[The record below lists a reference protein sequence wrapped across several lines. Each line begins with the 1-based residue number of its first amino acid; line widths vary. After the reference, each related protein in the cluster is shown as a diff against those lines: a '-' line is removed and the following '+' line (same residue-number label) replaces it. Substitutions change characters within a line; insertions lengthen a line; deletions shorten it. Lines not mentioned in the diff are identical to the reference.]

1 MCRTRILLG
10 AFAFVAFSLA
20 LAASAQAQAVRTY
33 VASYGDDVN
42 PCSRNAPCRT
52 FAGAINKTFINGE
65 IDCLDQYG
73 YGAVSIFKSIT
84 IDCRS
89 THGGILASGVT
100 GVTIT
105 LNDNS
110 GNDPLHIVRLRGL
123 VINGAGGSGTVGTR
137 TGINGIRVNTATGT
151 APTVIVEDVVVD
163 GFTQNGINWVAT
175 GGNLIV
181 KDSTFT
187 NNAQRGIFVDSAGTV
202 RVEIDNT
209 TTDFNQEGV
218 RFDDNVVGTISR
230 SRAANNSLNGYT
242 CFPGG
247 TGSSEMTIHG
257 STSANNLQWGVVAA
271 GTGVASCTVRVGDST
286 VTNNS
291 VSGFQI
297 NAGGSLLSSGRNRV
311 TAPTMAPTGPFTE
324 Q

>member
-1 MCRTRILLG
+1 MCSRRILLA
-10 AFAFVAFSLA
+10 AFAFVAFTIA
-20 LAASAQAQAVRTY
+20 LSASASAQATRTY

-42 PCSRNAPCRT
+42 PCSRTAPCRT
-52 FAGAINKTFINGE
+52 FAGAIVKTAINGE

-73 YGAVSIFKSIT
+73 YGAASIFKSIT

-89 THGGILASGVT
+89 THGGILASSVT
-100 GVTIT
+100 GITIT
-105 LNDNS
+105 LNDNT
-110 GNDPLHIVRLRGL
+110 GNDPLHTVRLRGL
-123 VINGAGGSGTVGTR
+123 VINGAGVSGTVGTR
-137 TGINGIRVNTATGT
+137 TGIHGIRVNTATGT
-151 APTVIVEDVVVD
+151 APTVIIQDVVAD
-163 GFTQNGINWVAT
+163 GFTQNGIHWVAT

-187 NNAQRGIFVDSAGTV
+187 NNALRGIFVDSAATV

-218 RFDDNVVGTISR
+218 RFDDNVIGTISR
-230 SRAANNSLNGYT
+230 SRAANNSLNGFT

-247 TGSSEMTIHG
+247 TGNSEMTVHG

-271 GTGVASCTVRVGDST
+271 GTGAFGCTVRVGDST
-286 VTNNS
+286 VTNNV

-297 NAGGSLLSSGRNRV
+297 NAGGTLLSSGRNRV
-311 TAPTMAPTGPFTE
+311 TTPTMAPTGPFTE